1 MSDEKNTTLHIRPSA
16 DVLDL
21 LDAAERRVGGALT
34 RNRLV
39 SIALAR
45 GLRDIARDPAVIFET
60 ADATS
65 TKPPTPPAEEKAS
78 PSVASTPTSSPRK
91 PTAGRWETVSASDL
105 RRLAKDLAALSTEEF
120 NRIRDGA
127 ANVKRAA
134 VYDARNGKAGR
145 QVYDAL
151 RAYLD
156 RGAKP

>member
-1 MSDEKNTTLHIRPSA
+1 LTLLALSAPLVTSPSA
-16 DVLDL
+16 PT
-21 LDAAERRVGGALT
+21 A
-34 RNRLV
+34 
-39 SIALAR
+39 S
-45 GLRDIARDPAVIFET
+45 PET

-65 TKPPTPPAEEKAS
+65 TKPPTAPTEEKS
-78 PSVASTPTSSPRK
+78 PPSVASTPTSSPRK
-91 PTAGRWETVSASDL
+91 PTAGRWELVSSADL

-120 NRIRDGA
+120 NRVRDGA

-134 VYDARNGKAGR
+134 VYDAKNGKAGR